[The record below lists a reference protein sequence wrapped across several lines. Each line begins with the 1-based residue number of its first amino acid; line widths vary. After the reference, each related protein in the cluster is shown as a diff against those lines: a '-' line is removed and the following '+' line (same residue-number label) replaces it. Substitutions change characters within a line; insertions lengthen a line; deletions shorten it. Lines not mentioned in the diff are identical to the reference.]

1 MKIQEEKKQNKEKKK
16 RKKKKKVGGWH
27 LKKPPRE
34 LKTNKKLL
42 PLSSGKEKSS
52 HSDVSIL

>member
-16 RKKKKKVGGWH
+16 KKKKKVGGWH

-52 HSDVSIL
+52 HSDVSRL